1 MKRKSLRQ
9 AQFGTILTFVCIS
22 TALAQEPDTSR
33 TGNDTTAV
41 VVMMEVPDTSLTEL
55 DTLKAQE
62 YHPQDSPVDR
72 GFLIVASDGKSEL
85 RIRGSIRLTGINDFN
100 GLQSQANFSTYD
112 IPVEDANKAEPRFLM
127 DAGQTRFGIEAT
139 RETGIGDVFM
149 RLEGDFVGAERFRLR
164 HAYGMTEFF
173 LIGKTWSTFGDV
185 QSIPLTIDLDG
196 PNSSVAERT
205 VQIRFRSEQSEALPW
220 AVALESP
227 NVGISTPD
235 SVQLEPVYQS
245 FPDIVGRIGWRRTWG
260 HLQLSAIVRSITVKD
275 ISNEIQYLTGYGGLV
290 SGSIR
295 LGDNNQLFFQAV
307 AGDAISSF
315 IAALSSAG
323 LDAVFDPQT
332 QKFETVRS
340 MGGFFSAYHRW
351 TDELISYITAGI
363 TNVVNEGYQGG
374 DEFNASQYVSA
385 NLFWDV
391 AAGTKVGLE
400 YSWGRRENKNGSSGT
415 ANRLAFIASY
425 DF

>member
-1 MKRKSLRQ
+1 MLLCAS
-9 AQFGTILTFVCIS
+9 A
-22 TALAQEPDTSR
+22 ALAQEPDTSR
-33 TGNDTTAV
+33 TAKDSTAV
-41 VVMMEVPDTSLTEL
+41 VVMMEVPDTLLTEL

-72 GFLIVASDGKSEL
+72 GFLIVTSDGTSEL
-85 RIRGSIRLTGINDFN
+85 RIRGSIRLTGINDYN

-112 IPVEDANKAEPRFLM
+112 IPVGEANKAEPRFMM

-149 RLEGDFVGAERFRLR
+149 RLEGDFVGVERFRLR

-205 VQIRFRSEQSEALPW
+205 VQIRFRNEVSNTLSW
-220 AVALESP
+220 AIALESP

-235 SVQLEPVYQS
+235 SLQLEPVYQS
-245 FPDIVGRIGWRRTWG
+245 FPDIVGRVGVRRTWG
-260 HLQLSAIVRSITVKD
+260 HLHLSAIVRSITVKD
-275 ISNEIQYLTGYGGLV
+275 VRNEIQYLTGYGGLV

-295 LGDNNQLFFQAV
+295 LGGNNRLFFQAV

-315 IAALSSAG
+315 IAALANAG
-323 LDAVFDPQT
+323 LDAVFNPLT

-340 MGGFFSAYHRW
+340 MGGFLSVYHSW
-351 TDELISYITAGI
+351 TDALVSHLTFGI

-374 DEFNASQYVSA
+374 EEFNTSQYVSA

-391 AAGTKVGLE
+391 AAGTRAGVE
-400 YSWGRRENKNGSSGT
+400 YSWGRRENKNGSDGT
-415 ANRLAFIASY
+415 ANRLSFIASY